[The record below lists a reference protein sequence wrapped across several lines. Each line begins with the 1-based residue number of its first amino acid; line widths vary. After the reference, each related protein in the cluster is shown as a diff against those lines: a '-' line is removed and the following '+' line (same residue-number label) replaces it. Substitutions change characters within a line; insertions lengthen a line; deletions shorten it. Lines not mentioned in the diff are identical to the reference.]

1 LSGVIGKFVDE
12 NGNEVVG
19 FDWSME
25 ERWLKEGKLLPAMDW
40 FDEDLKNRYFE
51 AQRRERGD
59 NVIRPAV
66 WNRP

>member
-1 LSGVIGKFVDE
+1 MDR
-12 NGNEVVG
+12 
-19 FDWSME
+19 FD
-25 ERWLKEGKLLPAMDW
+25 D
-40 FDEDLKNRYFE
+40 DLKKRYFE